1 MVSLNGK
8 IFNMTSVLI
17 FCLIDGRV
25 ILDRDKA
32 GPFNV
37 FNNKS
42 ISANKE
48 QQLLAILP
56 CTLFGVSECS
66 CVNCLSLILIY
77 KNH

>member
-1 MVSLNGK
+1 
-8 IFNMTSVLI
+8 MTSVLI

-32 GPFNV
+32 GAFNV

-48 QQLLAILP
+48 QQLLAIFAVYVVWYVGMFMRSLP
-56 CTLFGVSECS
+56 LPNSYIQKP
-66 CVNCLSLILIY
+66 LIIS
-77 KNH
+77 